1 MEHAEEA
8 DFGAETFR
16 RPSDFE
22 QGFGAGPEQEIVDD
36 LLVLQGQRG
45 KPMRKSEDDMDIA
58 SGQEFLAARLDPTVA
73 GVGLALGTVPVT
85 ASNGDLSITCLCNI
99 RDYVTASPQA

>member
-1 MEHAEEA
+1 MEHTEEA
-8 DFGAETFR
+8 DFRSETFR

-45 KPMRKSEDDMDIA
+45 EPMRKREDDMDVA
-58 SGQEFLAARLDPTVA
+58 SGQELLTARLDPTVA
-73 GVGLALGTVPVT
+73 GVGLALGTMPIT
-85 ASNGDLSITCLCNI
+85 AAVV
-99 RDYVTASPQA
+99 RDDVMPAAGTLIQVSA